1 MNPPGN
7 YDWHIPQRQAGA
19 GLLIMLYKT
28 VITVIKALWPLLL
41 ILVFKT
47 GDRSPGFIEFTVI
60 GISLFILVNSVVEF
74 YYFRFY
80 MEEEELIIKKG
91 FLRKKK
97 IAIPL
102 QKIQAVH
109 IEQSILHQLMDV
121 VKVKI
126 DTAGSEKTEAVI
138 DAIPAR
144 KAEQLKTFLLHEKQV
159 LSGDEPMKAAAPDIP
174 IISLGAT
181 DILKL
186 GLSANHIQ
194 AFFIVLAFIVSL
206 FQNLRDVFGDTLIRT
221 VEESSAAHI
230 LLSSIPLLVLLVLFV
245 SVVVSMVRILL
256 KYYDF
261 TLSETSQAF
270 KLKSGL
276 INTRQFLVPFTRI
289 QFISWE
295 ANWIRRKIRLYN
307 VELHQVSG
315 NKLQEKQQVKVPVTR
330 MGFIAMLFERYHA
343 LIENT
348 AQSVHH
354 IHPVYALRKML
365 MAGVLPMIIIFPA
378 SQSGG
383 WNAWMLLLLLYIP
396 YRFINS
402 WIYQKNFRLFIS
414 HDAFQVNSGIWGRE
428 VKVVKWYKI
437 QQVKMQQSIFQRR
450 KNLATIKLYTAG
462 GYIKIPFIPLELATQ
477 IQNYA
482 LYEVEKSHRPWL

>member
-1 MNPPGN
+1 MNLPGN

-19 GLLIMLYKT
+19 GLLITLYKT

-41 ILVFKT
+41 IIVFRT
-47 GDRSPGFIEFTVI
+47 GQRSQGYLEFIVI
-60 GISLFILVNSVVEF
+60 GISIFIMANSIVEF
-74 YYFRFY
+74 FYFRFY
-80 MEEEELIIKKG
+80 MLNDELIIKKG
-91 FLRKKK
+91 FLRKKN

-138 DAIPAR
+138 DAIAAR
-144 KAEQLKTFLLHEKQV
+144 KAEQLKTFLLHERQ
-159 LSGDEPMKAAAPDIP
+159 LQAGDEPLLIATPDIP
-174 IISLGAT
+174 IISLGAS

-194 AFFIVLAFIVSL
+194 AFFIVLAFVISL
-206 FQNLRDVFGDTLIRT
+206 FENLRDVFGDNLIRT
-221 VEESSAAHI
+221 VEESTAAHV
-230 LLSSIPLLVLLVLFV
+230 LLSSIPLLALLVLMV

-256 KYYDF
+256 KYFDF

-276 INTRQFLVPFTRI
+276 INSRQFLVPFTRI

-307 VELHQVSG
+307 VEFHQVSG
-315 NKLQEKQQVKVPVTR
+315 NKLNEKQQVKVPVTR
-330 MGFIAMLFERYHA
+330 TAFIERLFERYHA
-343 LIENT
+343 LIENS
-348 AQSVHH
+348 AQSVHR
-354 IHPVYALRKML
+354 IHKVYALRRML
-365 MAGVLPMIIIFPA
+365 MAGIVPMVVLLPA
-378 SQSGG
+378 TQLGG
-383 WNAWMLLLLLYIP
+383 WNAWWLLLLLWIP
-396 YRFINS
+396 YVFFNAYFFR
-402 WIYQKNFRLFIS
+402 KNFRLFIS
-414 HDAFQVNSGIWGRE
+414 GDAFQVNSGIWGRE
-428 VKVVKWYKI
+428 VRVVKWYKI
-437 QQVKMQQSIFQRR
+437 QQVRLQQSNYQR
-450 KNLATIKLYTAG
+450 KHDLATIKLYTAG
-462 GYIKIPFIPLELATQ
+462 GSIKVSFIPLELATK

-482 LYEVEKSHRPWL
+482 LYEVERLHRPWL